1 MGLCGQE
8 RCHAWHGGSAGARI
22 GWGRTTVL
30 FCPCSQHRHPHVP
43 VTGRRSPCSAHIWT
57 CNVVRWPALS
67 PAASPPRSCGGQGP
81 EHSGQAQR
89 RGEEL
94 GTEPAG
100 AAVQPLHSAV
110 HPASEDCVCPVPAPA
125 QLLAQGLCSNHTSLP
140 PRSIHSASTCQGLCC
155 SSSKAEEDTVQPLLS
170 LSLARELEGAAG
182 SSKLQLHAVHPSPHP
197 CTHLCTHAHAC
208 THTDTPA
215 PTPAHRT
222 CQPRSTSHAQ
232 SRAGSPGQRQASP
245 SARSGAEDQAKPSAG
260 PGAAR

>member
-1 MGLCGQE
+1 MSPSQAGEAPALLTYGPAMWCDGLPSAPLPAPRGAAGAKGQSTVV
-8 RCHAWHGGSAGARI
+8 RPSAGVRSWA
-22 GWGRTTVL
+22 L
-30 FCPCSQHRHPHVP
+30 SQQEQQC
-43 VTGRRSPCSAHIWT
+43 SPCTALCIL
-57 CNVVRWPALS
+57 PARTVSVLS
-67 PAASPPRSCGGQGP
+67 LRQPSCWLRGFAATTHPCRPA
-81 EHSGQAQR
+81 
-89 RGEEL
+89 
-94 GTEPAG
+94 
-100 AAVQPLHSAV
+100 
-110 HPASEDCVCPVPAPA
+110 D
-125 QLLAQGLCSNHTSLP
+125 
-140 PRSIHSASTCQGLCC
+140 SIRSASTCQGLRC